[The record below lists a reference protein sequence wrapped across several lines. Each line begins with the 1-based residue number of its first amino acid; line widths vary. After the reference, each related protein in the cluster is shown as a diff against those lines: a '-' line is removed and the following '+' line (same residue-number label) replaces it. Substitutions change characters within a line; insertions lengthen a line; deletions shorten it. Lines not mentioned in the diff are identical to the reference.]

1 MRAIRG
7 AITVSQNSEKEIL
20 DAASILFKTIVD
32 MNDLKEEEIV
42 SVIFSVTK
50 DLNASYPARAVRELG
65 YRYTPLFDVQEMDV
79 VGSLPKTIRVM
90 IFIDRDTP
98 LDQVNHVYLRDAV
111 KLRPDL
117 LKGEEK

>member
-7 AITVSQNSEKEIL
+7 AITVSENSEKEIL

-42 SVIFSVTK
+42 SVIFSATK

-79 VGSLPKTIRVM
+79 VDSLPKTIRVM
-90 IFIDRDTP
+90 IFVDINTP
-98 LDQVNHVYLRDAV
+98 FEQIHHVYLRDAV

-117 LKGEEK
+117 LKGEGK

>member
-7 AITVSQNSEKEIL
+7 AITVSENSEKEIL

-32 MNDLKEEEIV
+32 MNNLKEEEII

-90 IFIDRDTP
+90 IFIDRDVP
-98 LDQVNHVYLRDAV
+98 FDQIHHVYLRDAV

>member
-7 AITVSQNSEKEIL
+7 AITVSENSEKEIL

-50 DLNASYPARAVRELG
+50 DLNASYPARAVREIG